1 MIKMVQLLDTLLWEC
16 KGAAGKLGLH
26 HRYNCLDILGAQP
39 FCMCRNKKNLKGG
52 CISVLRFPLTT

>member
-1 MIKMVQLLDTLLWEC
+1 MIKTMQLLDNLLWEC

-39 FCMCRNKKNLKGG
+39 FCMCRNKKK
-52 CISVLRFPLTT
+52 IS